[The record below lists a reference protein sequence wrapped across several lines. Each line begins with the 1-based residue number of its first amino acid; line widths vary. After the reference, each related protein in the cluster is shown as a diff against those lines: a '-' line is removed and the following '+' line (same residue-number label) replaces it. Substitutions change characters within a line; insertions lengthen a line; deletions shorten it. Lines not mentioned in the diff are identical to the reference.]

1 MSYDITPIAVSLE
14 QVQGVIGVKRTGG
27 FLRCLLGSPIDR
39 LIRTIKW
46 NYAHRFEQDEVYDED
61 EPSLEKALGD
71 LLAGAELAP
80 TFGHKYAYALEL
92 VCDHFGE
99 FLDNSA
105 WSAMRLDWA
114 EHVHEAM
121 TQADIDEEAISLN
134 DHLMFRGPPIPIP
147 VPADFPAIGFLRRNE
162 IGNAATAL
170 DAADLSSLDE
180 ETRESITQI
189 QLWLERCNE
198 LKCDLVCFYY

>member
-14 QVQGVIGVKRTGG
+14 QVQGVIGVERTGG
-27 FLRCLLGSPIDR
+27 FLRRLLGSPTDR
-39 LIRTIKW
+39 LIRTIKRK
-46 NYAHRFEQDEVYDED
+46 YAHRLEQDEVYDED
-61 EPSLEKALGD
+61 EPSLEKALED
-71 LLAGAELAP
+71 LLAGAELDPA
-80 TFGHKYAYALEL
+80 FGHKYAYALEL

-121 TQADIDEEAISLN
+121 TQAGIDENAISLN
-134 DHLMFRGPPIPIP
+134 EHLMFRGPPIPIP
-147 VPADFPAIGFLRRNE
+147 APSDFPSIGFLRRNE
-162 IGNAATAL
+162 IANAASAL
-170 DAADLSSLDE
+170 DAADLSTLDE

-189 QLWLERCNE
+189 RSWLERCNE